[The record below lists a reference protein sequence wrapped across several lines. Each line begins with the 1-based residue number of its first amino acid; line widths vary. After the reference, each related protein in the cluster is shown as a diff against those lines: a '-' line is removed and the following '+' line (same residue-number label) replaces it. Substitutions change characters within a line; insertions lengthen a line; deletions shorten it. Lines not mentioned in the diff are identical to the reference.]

1 MAETPKLDDEDE
13 PTYIRPP
20 AADGASTLKL
30 VSTLDRLGMLWG
42 VVGVLPPLGFL
53 TLVAVA
59 RKMGAGTPDATV
71 PVWVTNLLWVF
82 AVLGPLA
89 GIGGGLVALRFGFRS
104 RRAMAEAGAPNHAPP
119 GVSLGWTSLL
129 FGATSLGV
137 ILWILGQTAVSLR

>member
-1 MAETPKLDDEDE
+1 MADKPQFDDEDE

-30 VSTLDRLGMLWG
+30 VSTLDRRGTLWG

-59 RKMGAGTPDATV
+59 KKMGAGSADATV
-71 PVWVTNLLWVF
+71 PAWITAVLWSF

-89 GIGGGLVALRFGFRS
+89 GIGGGLVALRFGSRS
-104 RRAMAEAGAPNHAPP
+104 RRAMAEAGAPHHAPP
-119 GVSLGWTSLL
+119 GTSLGWAAFL
-129 FGATSLGV
+129 FGMASLV
-137 ILWILGQTAVSLR
+137 VVLWILGQTAVSLR